1 MKLTYKKLI
10 LFFVTVTVAL
20 GLLSPKAQEELN
32 MLLDKPVF
40 YLSIEAKNV
49 SFSASINGMNAH
61 TDLDHVGQVTLDVPV
76 NHYMHPESNNLSVI
90 VYPTKRGGDFDVSAA
105 VSVDLRVRPFGVFD
119 RSHRIANIQF
129 DPERVDYQSGDSY
142 RLSSASG
149 FSKSEE
155 GDVFVGSL
163 RVSDGPYYKGSLKL
177 SRDLVVPNS
186 LPEWA
191 FFNSDTVPDYYDQD
205 LVSDEDYER
214 DLESLLVEYKKVH
227 DAIEKKD
234 IESIIHLFDERN
246 RETDQAFYRNPG
258 ESERIIREDLISS
271 SEDENLELV
280 DVKAA
285 YVSLHP
291 EPNGK
296 VVALKR
302 DSMNSPVVLNFKD
315 GDGSVHYPMYFR
327 KEDGKWILTR

>member
-1 MKLTYKKLI
+1 MKLTYKKSI
-10 LFFVTVTVAL
+10 FFIVTVMVAL
-20 GLLSPKAQEELN
+20 GFLSTRAQEELS

-40 YLSIEAKNV
+40 YLSIEAKKV
-49 SFSASINGMNAH
+49 SFSASINGMNVY
-61 TDLDHVGQVTLDVPV
+61 TDLDHFGQIALDVPV
-76 NHYMHPESNNLSVI
+76 NHYMHPESNTFAVV
-90 VYPTKRGGDFDVSAA
+90 VYPTKRGGDFDVSAS
-105 VSVDLRVRPFGVFD
+105 VSIELRVRPHGVFD
-119 RSHRIANIQF
+119 KSHRITSIEF
-129 DPERVDYQSGDSY
+129 DSEGVNSQSDDSHK
-142 RLSSASG
+142 LSSMSG
-149 FSKSEE
+149 FSKSDE

-163 RVSDGPYYKGSLKL
+163 NVSSGPYYKGSLKL
-177 SRDLVVPNS
+177 SRDLIVPNS

-191 FFNSDTVPDYYDQD
+191 FFYSDTVPDYYDQE

-227 DAIEKKD
+227 DAIKKND
-234 IESIIHLFDERN
+234 IESVMYLFEERN

-258 ESERIIREDLISS
+258 ETEKIIREDLISS
-271 SEDENLELV
+271 SEDDNLELV
-280 DVKAA
+280 DVKAS

-302 DSMNSPVVLNFKD
+302 DSMNSPVVLNFKE
-315 GDGSVHYPMYFR
+315 GEGSVHYPMYFR